1 MSKPCIHYF
10 DTGAWPVIFGFTDS
24 QIDLQ
29 REFKRLNCQDVP
41 VPLFPTGKDG
51 ATYIMSTDGTR
62 TLIVCIPKDRKVQR
76 HVMTA
81 LVVHEATHVWQEVCR
96 EMGEEE
102 PGTEIEAYA
111 IQWITQCILS
121 VMK

>member
-10 DTGAWPVIFGFTDS
+10 NTGAWPVIFGFTDS
-24 QIDLQ
+24 VADLQ
-29 REFKRLNCQDVP
+29 REFKRMNCTDAP
-41 VPLFPTGKDG
+41 SPLFPEGKDG
-51 ATYIMSTDGTR
+51 STYILSSDGTR
-62 TLIVCIPKDRKVQR
+62 ALIVCIPKSRKVSR
-76 HVMTA
+76 NVMTA

-102 PGTEIEAYA
+102 PGAEIEAYA
-111 IQWITQCILS
+111 IQWITQCILE